1 MRISRSVALL
11 ALFLAAVPIAVIW
24 NDQQVDR
31 ESHALH
37 MLLSRARVH
46 ALTTLDEVRYRS
58 TEGEGTLVF
67 GPNGAT
73 NPYNIHLHGGDITL
87 GSWVGHTRSM
97 WIHCTGGITE
107 GRNDDW
113 TLNARDAA
121 GQ

>member
-46 ALTTLDEVRYRS
+46 ALQDGPVTVRFTDYRAIVEDRQGHVLDSAWLTTLDEVRYRS

-67 GPNGAT
+67 GPSGADQ
-73 NPYNIHLHGGDITL
+73 PL
-87 GSWVGHTRSM
+87 
-97 WIHCTGGITE
+97 
-107 GRNDDW
+107 
-113 TLNARDAA
+113 
-121 GQ
+121 